1 MKILGINYLSESSV
15 ALIEDGKLKYAISEE
30 RLNRVKNWWGN
41 PFKAINYVLKETNNK
56 IKDID
61 LFATHGSSCSKS
73 FSPNKNLFDNKI
85 KEILLSK
92 LDTKKKKI
100 QINFL
105 KTRFIHES
113 AARKRNLNNIN
124 SLKKKYKK

>member
-61 LFATHGSSCSKS
+61 LFATHGLSCSKS
-73 FSPNKNLFDNKI
+73 FSPNKNIYDNKI
-85 KEILLSK
+85 KEIQLSK
-92 LDTKKKKI
+92 LKSNKK
-100 QINFL
+100 
-105 KTRFIHES
+105 
-113 AARKRNLNNIN
+113 NIF
-124 SLKKKYKK
+124 